1 MLKNGILTKLDDL
14 CKLPKATDYTI
25 IENFN
30 NEFSKNSY
38 YSANKRKDLEFSI
51 SHYAGSV
58 TYSAENFLEK
68 NRDSLPLRV
77 VELLKCSK
85 NDLISEI
92 FEGSYFKDQSKVN
105 DKYETLN
112 VVIKSIILFLIK
124 DSSHMFIL
132 IKSSM
137 QFAISLKLSKQSVH
151 NIK

>member
-1 MLKNGILTKLDDL
+1 MHKNGILTKLDDL

-38 YSANKRKDLEFSI
+38 YTANKRKDLEFSI
-51 SHYAGSV
+51 NHYAGSV
-58 TYSAENFLEK
+58 IYSAENFLEK

-112 VVIKSIILFLIK
+112 VVIKLKIIFFL
-124 DSSHMFIL
+124 
-132 IKSSM
+132 
-137 QFAISLKLSKQSVH
+137 
-151 NIK
+151 

>member
-1 MLKNGILTKLDDL
+1 MNRNGILTKLDDL
-14 CKLPKATDYTI
+14 CKLPKATNYTI

-51 SHYAGSV
+51 NHYAGAV
-58 TYSAENFLEK
+58 TYSAEHFLEK

-77 VELLKCSK
+77 VEMLKCSK

-92 FEGSYFKDQSKVN
+92 FEGTYYKDESKLN

-112 VVIKSIILFLIK
+112 VVNKVSFFFLFKIIYFKINNKKKLVRNQESHKSETN
-124 DSSHMFIL
+124 S
-132 IKSSM
+132 
-137 QFAISLKLSKQSVH
+137 
-151 NIK
+151 